1 MLRIDKR
8 DGAKMISDQCN
19 GILRPKSFHSNRVRH
34 PIMNDLSELAFTVS
48 LTSTPLCADVWMFSR
63 QRFAP
68 YHVALLT
75 ILDLGEQVRADSFI
89 SEHNKHGFV
98 IARAL
103 LRILIAAYCSCDP
116 KQVAFHYGSYGKPVL
131 DMPSHRSRNFGF
143 NMSHSADAVVI
154 ALVADAEIGVDIEE
168 LSSGGTHSEVIADA
182 CLNAEESLRIK
193 DLPKSERPRTMLRYW
208 AHKEACLKAIGCGLS
223 MPPQNLTVKFVDTN
237 RSVILRSDTRGRPTL
252 VGYDL
257 PCGEDYIGAIVGGN
271 LSRQLRFFRL

>member
-1 MLRIDKR
+1 
-8 DGAKMISDQCN
+8 
-19 GILRPKSFHSNRVRH
+19 
-34 PIMNDLSELAFTVS
+34 MNDLSELAFTVS

-68 YHVALLT
+68 YHAALLT

-116 KQVAFHYGSYGKPVL
+116 KHVEFHYEQYGKPVL
-131 DMPSHRSRNFGF
+131 IVPSHRSGNLGF
-143 NMSHSADAVVI
+143 NMSHSADAVII

-168 LSSGGTHSEVIADA
+168 LSSGGKQSEVIANV

-193 DLPKSERPRTMLRYW
+193 DLPKSNRSRTLLRYW
-208 AHKEACLKAIGCGLS
+208 THKEACLKAIGCGLAV
-223 MPPQNLTVKFVDTN
+223 PPQNLTVRFMGSN
-237 RSVILRSDTRGRPTL
+237 RSVILKSDAAGRRTL

-257 PCGEDYIGAIVGGN
+257 PCGEDYIGAIVGAK
-271 LSRQLRFFRL
+271 LSPQVRFFRP